1 MRRTVRTTAGA
12 VTGAALAVAAVSGLA
27 APAYGADTALVTAPD
42 RGAPVRGA
50 APLAAVT
57 ATTAG
62 VALLAAPARGVAL
75 LAAPRSGSAAS
86 GLEVLP
92 YSVEPGG
99 QVTVNTKACGG
110 TAAAAGD
117 ASAVGAGSFPLAPG
131 ARSGDATGGFRVPE
145 SAQPGT
151 YEIVAECAEG
161 GREVRGDLVV
171 ALTVRP
177 GQEQVQPRG
186 SVKTGV
192 GGALGRDPVQTA
204 AGVAAL
210 AVAGAGGTWL
220 LHRRARGDGI

>member
-57 ATTAG
+57 ATTG

-92 YSVEPGG
+92 YSVEP
-99 QVTVNTKACGG
+99 
-110 TAAAAGD
+110 
-117 ASAVGAGSFPLAPG
+117 
-131 ARSGDATGGFRVPE
+131 
-145 SAQPGT
+145 
-151 YEIVAECAEG
+151 
-161 GREVRGDLVV
+161 
-171 ALTVRP
+171 
-177 GQEQVQPRG
+177 
-186 SVKTGV
+186 
-192 GGALGRDPVQTA
+192 
-204 AGVAAL
+204 
-210 AVAGAGGTWL
+210 
-220 LHRRARGDGI
+220 